1 MAPTDPAGRSA
12 AVQPVK
18 TVQPVQ
24 PVQPPRSGDE
34 PLTAD
39 LSTRAPRAPT
49 RVLVVALVVVAALLL
64 ASVVVGF
71 VILHQP
77 RLTPVPV
84 PSVSSI
90 S

>member
-1 MAPTDPAGRSA
+1 MAPTDPAPPA
-12 AVQPVK
+12 ATAPGSPAAGPAPHG
-18 TVQPVQ
+18 T
-24 PVQPPRSGDE
+24 E

-39 LSTRAPRAPT
+39 LRRSGPRVSTRALVYAVGVVALL
-49 RVLVVALVVVAALLL
+49 VLISGVVALVV
-64 ASVVVGF
+64 
-71 VILHQP
+71 LHQP

>member
-1 MAPTDPAGRSA
+1 MAPTDPVGRPGLNAPAPDGGSPAGA
-12 AVQPVK
+12 
-18 TVQPVQ
+18 
-24 PVQPPRSGDE
+24 PPPGDE

-39 LSTRAPRAPT
+39 LGTRTPRVSTRAL
-49 RVLVVALVVVAALLL
+49 VLAVGVVALLVLVAGVVALVL
-64 ASVVVGF
+64 
-71 VILHQP
+71 LHQP